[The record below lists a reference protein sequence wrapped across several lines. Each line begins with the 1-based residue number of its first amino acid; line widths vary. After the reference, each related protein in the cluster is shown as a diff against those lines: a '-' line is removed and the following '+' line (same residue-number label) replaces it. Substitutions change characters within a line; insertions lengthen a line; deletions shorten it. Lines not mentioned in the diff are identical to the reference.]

1 MKPEY
6 ENISISEKEN
16 SFKFFRLSEPY
27 FRSYWHFHP
36 EMELTYIMKGEG
48 MRYVGDSIEAFGPG
62 DLVLLGK
69 NIPHNWES
77 FQQTTSGVE
86 ALVIQFPES
95 ILEQYSEFN
104 YFGNLTREAKWGLH
118 FNLPSHKV
126 LNLIEALPGHD
137 STLRLIKFW
146 ELLYELKALDQR
158 KLSSTGFDF
167 QKLYKRESRIN
178 SLKAYIDMN
187 ICTGINIGSAAAH
200 MQMTES
206 YFCRWFKRNTGN
218 TLVQY
223 LNKLKVEMVC
233 RELIYTDRNISE
245 IAYDKG
251 FENIS
256 HFNRVFK
263 ELKKVSPREYRNN
276 WITQ

>member
-6 ENISISEKEN
+6 ENISLKEKEN
-16 SFKFFRLSEPY
+16 SFNFFRLSEPY

-48 MRYVGDSIEAFGPG
+48 MRYVGDSIETFGPG

-77 FQQTTSGVE
+77 FQQTSTGVE
-86 ALVIQFPES
+86 ALVIQFPEK
-95 ILEQYSEFN
+95 ILEQYSEFA
-104 YFGNLTREAKWGLH
+104 YFSSFTQEAKWGLH
-118 FNLPSHKV
+118 FKLPGSKA
-126 LNLIEALPGHD
+126 LELMEALPGYD
-137 STLRLIKFW
+137 NTLRLIKFW
-146 ELLYELKALDQR
+146 ELLYELKALDHR
-158 KLSSTGFDF
+158 KLSSTNFDL

-178 SLKAYIDMN
+178 SLKNFIDVN
-187 ICTGINIGSAAAH
+187 ICAGINISSAAAH

-206 YFCRWFKRNTGN
+206 YFCRWFKKNTGN

-223 LNKLKVEMVC
+223 INKLKVEMVC

-263 ELKKVSPREYRNN
+263 ELKQMSPREYRG
-276 WITQ
+276 IIVPQ